1 MKHLLLT
8 TIAALACFAEYSAAQ
23 PMPNIVLI
31 NADDLGYGDLG
42 CYGATHVRTPNIDRL
57 AREGRRFTDAHT
69 ASAVCS
75 PSRYGLL
82 TGRYPLRKNFWGP
95 TPTNQRLTID
105 VTHLTLASLLK
116 DAGYVTSCIGKWHLG
131 FGEKEPNWNG
141 ELKPG
146 PLEVGFEYYFGIPS
160 VNSGPPFVYVQN
172 HRVVGADQQSDV
184 VMGDFE
190 RGRGERAGFSV
201 ALVNGARGAG
211 MTIDAET
218 AFGE

>member
-8 TIAALACFAEYSAAQ
+8 TIAACACFAEYSAAQ

-95 TPTNQRLTID
+95 TPTN
-105 VTHLTLASLLK
+105 SS
-116 DAGYVTSCIGKWHLG
+116 DAGFTIKRRWICH
-131 FGEKEPNWNG
+131 
-141 ELKPG
+141 
-146 PLEVGFEYYFGIPS
+146 
-160 VNSGPPFVYVQN
+160 FV
-172 HRVVGADQQSDV
+172 HRE
-184 VMGDFE
+184 M
-190 RGRGERAGFSV
+190 
-201 ALVNGARGAG
+201 
-211 MTIDAET
+211 
-218 AFGE
+218 AFGFWREGTKLEWRTKARPA